1 MTPAA
6 RVQAAI
12 EILDRVVAGEPT
24 EKALTQWA
32 RSHRFA
38 GSKDRAAIRDH
49 VFDAVRCKNSYA
61 NAGDGLNGRGLMLGG
76 LCLGGSDVA
85 TLFDGSTYGPDPLT
99 AEETAFIT
107 PAISDDITVDLQ
119 DWIWEKFQADL
130 GDQALPTANALRERA
145 SVFLRVNTRKGD
157 LASAQSA
164 LVAEDIETVPS
175 ALSPTALRVTTNPR
189 RVATSKA
196 FQDGLVELQDAASQA
211 VCDFVS
217 LDGAQTVLDYCAG
230 GGGKT
235 LALAARSSAKFVAH
249 DADFN
254 RMGDLPQRAKRAG
267 VNVQLRKSID
277 DSERFDVVLCD
288 VPCSGSGS
296 WRRSPDGKWA
306 LTPQRLAE
314 LTEIQRE
321 ILRKTAPLVASGGVL
336 AYATCS
342 VFASENNEQI
352 ESFLAANPDWKLENS
367 HQFLPQAGGD
377 GFYIA
382 VLTHA

>member
-61 NAGDGLNGRGLMLGG
+61 KAGGGLNGRGLMLGG
-76 LCLGGSDVA
+76 LRLGGIDAA
-85 TLFDGSTYGPDPLT
+85 TLFDGSTYGPHPLT
-99 AEETAFIT
+99 VEETAYFA
-107 PAISDDITVDLQ
+107 PAYSDDIAVDLQ
-119 DWIWEKFQADL
+119 DWVWEKFQADL

-164 LVAEDIETVPS
+164 LAAEDIETVPS
-175 ALSPTALRVTTNPR
+175 DLSPTALLVTSNPR
-189 RVATSKA
+189 RVAASKA

-211 VCDFVS
+211 VCDFVR
-217 LDGAQTVLDYCAG
+217 LDGAQTLLDYCAG

-235 LALAARSSAKFVAH
+235 LALAARSRAKFVAH

-267 VNVQLRKSID
+267 VTVQLRRSID
-277 DSERFDVVLCD
+277 DSERFDLVLCD

-314 LTEIQRE
+314 LIEIQRE

-352 ESFLAANPDWKLENS
+352 ESFLAENPDWKLEDA

-382 VLTHA
+382 TLTHA